1 MEDLRPR
8 GIVPGVEA
16 AAVMAD
22 GLELQGMNCRG
33 QAVSAAGEDGQL
45 YPLSIGIRDGEKT
58 SGAQRNLR
66 RWQKGI
72 LGGGGGLEEGDGE
85 DVAV

>member
-45 YPLSIGIRDGEKT
+45 YPLSYRDTGWREDK
-58 SGAQRNLR
+58 R
-66 RWQKGI
+66 RAKESQTMAEGNP
-72 LGGGGGLEEGDGE
+72 GGVTRTG
-85 DVAV
+85 